1 MCALSDGQTKAGG
14 SHDSVRRVTRFCVR
28 IHHAG
33 YTFGQLRRLSQTAER
48 LGYDGVSLY
57 DVLARPALEVWT
69 TLAALATST
78 RRVVAMPLVL
88 DVGYRHPAML
98 AKMAAGLDQ
107 LTGGQRLIL
116 GLGYGG
122 NPDDHRAYGFDWPA
136 GVADRVARLE
146 EQVQVMRALWRSPKV
161 DFAGQWYSLA
171 SADGFGTATPGG
183 PPVLIA
189 SRGVRH
195 GLSGVARQADLTN
208 VSFDLSPAEW
218 QRYQR
223 VIADHCAAAGR
234 DPRAVGLTH
243 NATVVIGSSRADT
256 EALLDR
262 LAQSRNLTR
271 EQARRGLASALVGT
285 PVEILEKL
293 LEYRGAGV
301 PLAWIFLLFPDLPS
315 TRSMRVFAEEVLPAY
330 RAATGYPDAT
340 HHL

>member
-1 MCALSDGQTKAGG
+1 
-14 SHDSVRRVTRFCVR
+14 VR

-33 YTFGQLRRLSQTAER
+33 YEFGQLRRLWQTADR

-69 TLAALATST
+69 TLAALAVST

-98 AKMAAGLDQ
+98 AKMAATLDQ

-136 GVADRVARLE
+136 GVANRVARLE
-146 EQVQVMRALWRSPKV
+146 EQVQVMRALWRAPKA
-161 DFAGQWYSLA
+161 DFAGQWYALA
-171 SADGFGTATPGG
+171 NADGFATATPGG

-195 GLSGVARQADLTN
+195 GLGGVARQADLSN
-208 VSFDLSPAEW
+208 ISFDLSPAEW

-223 VIADHCAAAGR
+223 VLADHCAAAGR
-234 DPRAVGLTH
+234 DPRDVGLTH
-243 NATVVIGSSRADT
+243 NATVVIGASRT
-256 EALLDR
+256 EAEQKLDR
-262 LAQSRNLTR
+262 LARSRHLTR
-271 EQARRGLASALVGT
+271 EQARHGLANALVGT
-285 PVEILEKL
+285 PDEILEKL
-293 LEYRGAGV
+293 LEYRAAEV
-301 PLAWIFLLFPDLPS
+301 PLAWVFLLFPDLPS
-315 TRSMRVFAEEVLPAY
+315 TRSMRLFAEDVLPAY
-330 RAATGYPDAT
+330 RAAIGYDPDAP

>member
-1 MCALSDGQTKAGG
+1 
-14 SHDSVRRVTRFCVR
+14 VTRFCVR

-33 YTFGQLRRLSQTAER
+33 YTFGQLRRLWQTAER

-69 TLAALATST
+69 TLAALAAST
-78 RRVVAMPLVL
+78 RRIVAMPLVL

-122 NPDDHRAYGFDWPA
+122 NPDDHRAYGFDWPV

-146 EQVQVMRALWRSPKV
+146 EQVQVMRALWRQPKA
-161 DFAGQWYSLA
+161 DFDGRWYSLA
-171 SADGFGTATPGG
+171 NADGFATATPGG

-195 GLSGVARQADLTN
+195 GLGGVARQADLSN

-218 QRYQR
+218 QRYQN
-223 VIADHCAAAGR
+223 VLAEHCAAAGR
-234 DPRAVGLTH
+234 DPREVGLTH
-243 NATVVIGSSRADT
+243 NATVVIGASRA
-256 EALLDR
+256 EAEQKLDQ
-262 LAQSRNLTR
+262 LARSRHLTS
-271 EQARRGLASALVGT
+271 EQARHGLANALVGT
-285 PVEILEKL
+285 PDEILDKL
-293 LEYRGAGV
+293 LEYRAAGV
-301 PLAWIFLLFPDLPS
+301 PLAWVFLLFPDLPS
-315 TRSMRVFAEEVLPAY
+315 TRSMRLFAEDVLPAY
-330 RAATGYPDAT
+330 RAATG
-340 HHL
+340 